1 MKTIEE
7 LRSLNPCKDGLEWA
21 KQQPSLAEAWDT
33 CQRSDWMWWLLMN
46 INKCP
51 RKLSIQY
58 SKWCAD
64 SVKHLLNTAT
74 TAESEAANAATNAKA
89 YAANAADDAANS
101 ANADAANAATT
112 AAYAY
117 AVATANATY
126 ANAVTANAA
135 VATANAYT
143 AYADAFAAARSKQAD
158 YLRSIV
164 PNPFL

>member
-1 MKTIEE
+1 MKPIEE

-74 TAESEAANAATNAKA
+74 TAESEAANAATNAGA
-89 YAANAADDAANS
+89 TIAT
-101 ANADAANAATT
+101 ATT
-112 AAYAY
+112 AITATTI
-117 AVATANATY
+117 VATLRNVFQLQFPVGSLRF
-126 ANAVTANAA
+126 NGL
-135 VATANAYT
+135 
-143 AYADAFAAARSKQAD
+143 FKQYVYRFRD
-158 YLRSIV
+158 CGFV
-164 PNPFL
+164 